1 MSLDRFQLYS
11 ADRSFI
17 RQGTGT
23 SFSYPFPADLIRG
36 NISQPELEA
45 VKSYLTV
52 ARTLAK
58 ETRLEAWKRASE
70 MHSIMSNVRYESYLS
85 LLLSGIC
92 YVVIFLVTAGL
103 SYQLF
108 KLHSRI
114 SILEGH
120 DPRVATPRP
129 PPWPRREIC
138 RFANKRRRTKP
149 LFAPVA
155 TPEETPLTTTPPP
168 PPPPRRYTPFCQL
181 QLPRATPLR
190 LLPSLSLTERQ
201 LPVFPAPTPPLRP
214 VTSPSAT
221 RNHDGRTPPQ
231 YTLALLNSC
240 TKHDF
245 LLIRHCQITPLPFCK
260 TAIDLAIEIQ
270 QHQSERLRGNS
281 VKLRF
286 GSLDLI

>member
-11 ADRSFI
+11 ADHSFI
-17 RQGTGT
+17 RQGSGT
-23 SFSYPFPADLIRG
+23 SFSYPFPANLIEG
-36 NISQPELEA
+36 NISQLELEA
-45 VKSYLTV
+45 VKSSLTV

-58 ETRLEAWKRASE
+58 ETRLEAWKRARE
-70 MHSIMSNVRYESYLS
+70 MRSIMSNVGYESYLS
-85 LLLSGIC
+85 LLLSGIG

-103 SYQLF
+103 TYQLF
-108 KLHSRI
+108 KLHRRI

-120 DPRVATPRP
+120 DPREATPRP
-129 PPWPRREIC
+129 PSRPRHEIC
-138 RFANKRRRTKP
+138 RFANKRHRTEP
-149 LFAPVA
+149 LFP
-155 TPEETPLTTTPPP
+155 PLPH
-168 PPPPRRYTPFCQL
+168 PRKHLLLPLFRLPFPQYIPFCRL
-181 QLPRATPLR
+181 QLPRATLLR
-190 LLPSLSLTERQ
+190 LLPSPSLTERQ
-201 LPVFPAPTPPLRP
+201 LPVFPTPTPPPLRP
-214 VTSPSAT
+214 VTSPLET